1 MPQDRTAKESALE
14 QDFRQVYDPAAPSRF
29 IPGTSIEVI
38 REPVNRG
45 NYRHVLFDFDGTL
58 SLIREGWP
66 QVMVPM
72 MVEILRETGTDED
85 PDDLYQMVMSFVMRL
100 TGKQTLYQMV
110 QLREEVIKRA
120 GRPLDPVQYKQMY
133 HERLMKH
140 IASRRDDLA
149 SGRAAPEDY
158 LVPGSVDILRNLC
171 SLGLTCYLA
180 SGTDEQYVVEE
191 AELLDIVQYF
201 SGGIFGAKADIK
213 DFSKAMVIQGIFQEN
228 QVDGR
233 RLLGFG
239 DGYVEIDNI
248 RSAGGTPV
256 AVASDEANRS
266 GKPDPW
272 KRNRLVGTGA
282 EIVIPDF
289 REQQTLV
296 AYLMDAAWR
305 PAH

>member
-1 MPQDRTAKESALE
+1 MSQDRTAKESALE

-58 SLIREGWP
+58 SLIREGWS